1 MQSKRSDIRTNTSIE
16 RTARGIPVPLSL
28 TKRVQKYPN
37 PKLSRNKILLINE
50 LGFKKTL
57 WSIAYQL
64 KSFPAPQRLIVL
76 VRAVG
81 EEQAL
86 SDSSDGILLPFES
99 KKNAE

>member
-57 WSIAYQL
+57 
-64 KSFPAPQRLIVL
+64 
-76 VRAVG
+76 
-81 EEQAL
+81 
-86 SDSSDGILLPFES
+86 
-99 KKNAE
+99 